1 MNVAAETPL
10 TAGFEDKVFGAT
22 ASFRAVLEAMS
33 RPAKV
38 LPLPL
43 VPEAPVGLRAGSVA
57 VLLTLADV
65 DTPVW
70 LAPECD
76 TPQARAHLRFHAGC
90 PIVETPSQAAFAVM
104 SVASDLSASNAMS
117 VGTAEF
123 PDRSATVI
131 LESDALVADSGPY
144 FSGPGIKDRRRFD
157 VVRAP
162 KALWPRVAANCTLFP
177 RGLDWIF
184 TSPTHL
190 AALPRTTEVEI

>member
-1 MNVAAETPL
+1 MNVAAETL
-10 TAGFEDKVFGAT
+10 LSAGFEDKVFGAT

-33 RPAKV
+33 RPAEV

-43 VPEAPVGLRAGSVA
+43 IPEAPAGLQAGSVA

-76 TPQARAHLRFHAGC
+76 TPQARGHLRFHTGC
-90 PIVETPSQAAFAVM
+90 PIAASPSQAAFAVM
-104 SVASDLSASNAMS
+104 SVASDLSASNAMP
-117 VGTAEF
+117 VGSPEY
-123 PDRSATVI
+123 PDRSTTVI
-131 LESDALVADSGPY
+131 LESGALIADSGPR
-144 FSGPGIKDRRRFD
+144 FSGPGIKDFHRFD
-157 VVRAP
+157 VARASR
-162 KALWPRVAANCTLFP
+162 ALWPLVAANWTLFP

>member
-1 MNVAAETPL
+1 MSVTSETPL
-10 TAGFEDKVFGAT
+10 TAGFEDKVIDAT
-22 ASFRAVLEAMS
+22 AIFRAVLEAMS
-33 RPAKV
+33 QPAKI

-43 VPEAPVGLRAGSVA
+43 VSEAPVGLQPGSVA
-57 VLLTLADV
+57 VLLTLADM

-70 LAPECD
+70 LAPRCD

-104 SVASDLSASNAMS
+104 SVTSDLSAIDAMPAGS
-117 VGTAEF
+117 AEY
-123 PDRSATVI
+123 PDRSATVV
-131 LESDALVADSGPY
+131 LESDALVADSGPW

-157 VVRAP
+157 AARA
-162 KALWPRVAANCTLFP
+162 AADLWLRVATNHTLFP

-190 AALPRTTEVEI
+190 AALPRTTEVAF